1 MGGCDFWDPSLDH
14 SVLIHIYDGSFF
26 HKERPPLQTFE
37 IPLPIRLCSLV
48 KYIYKQG
55 FAQWLPV
62 KVGMVLFSA
71 SKELFWY
78 LNPVSKIN
86 RLRKNKTVPGIHL
99 IKKIDLWYGT
109 VLHFP
114 SAFVEFENWYNYLL
128 QWYQYLSW
136 KSYLRWLT
144 AFSEINISILCD
156 MIDRSHWDHY
166 LNPMWYDWLR
176 TVDEIGRASTVRNAY
191 YVL

>member
-1 MGGCDFWDPSLDH
+1 MDH

-99 IKKIDLWYGT
+99 IKKLTFGMALFSTSPVLLW
-109 VLHFP
+109 
-114 SAFVEFENWYNYLL
+114 N
-128 QWYQYLSW
+128 
-136 KSYLRWLT
+136 
-144 AFSEINISILCD
+144 
-156 MIDRSHWDHY
+156 
-166 LNPMWYDWLR
+166 LR
-176 TVDEIGRASTVRNAY
+176 TDTINFFSDTNTYLGN
-191 YVL
+191 LI